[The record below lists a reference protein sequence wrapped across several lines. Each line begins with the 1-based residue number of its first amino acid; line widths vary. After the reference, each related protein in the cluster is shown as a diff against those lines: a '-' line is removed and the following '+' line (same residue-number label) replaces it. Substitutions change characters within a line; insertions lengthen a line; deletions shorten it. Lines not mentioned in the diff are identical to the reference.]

1 MLDELSVTNL
11 AILAEAHLEPG
22 PGLVVVTGET
32 GTGKTLLLG
41 ALRLLLGETS
51 SKDQVGPAGDET
63 TVEARFMFNDRERIA
78 ARRLSIS
85 GRSRAYLDGSMVPAA
100 ALSEHIAGSVEI
112 VGQHD
117 HLALAGAS
125 GLRRLVD
132 GALDADGKGALA
144 AYAEA
149 WEVLVECRQ
158 QLELLGGDLRA
169 LERELDM
176 VRFQADEIAE
186 AGFAAGDDVVLAAD
200 AERLRNREAL
210 VEGLAAAAEALGED
224 GAGAA
229 LDQAAAHLRRVAR
242 HDPSLQPLAEQAVE
256 LAVLA
261 GELATAAESAAEP
274 SMGDGDALDAVEQR
288 LAALGDL
295 KRKYGASL
303 DDVLEFGDT
312 AARRAA
318 ELTSMLDR
326 AEGADAALAAAEG
339 EVAAR
344 GAALLAARGRAA
356 RKLAKRAIGHL
367 TSLGFDDPVVH
378 FDLVSALP
386 GPGGADRVT
395 LAFAS
400 DRALTPGPVAK
411 TASGGELSRLVL
423 ALRLAAGVADA
434 DVIAFDEIDAGVG
447 GSTALAMGKKLADL
461 AVGRQVF
468 CVTHLPQVAAFADSH
483 YVVDRT
489 GTTAAVRRVDGDDRV
504 QEISRMLAGLA
515 GSEKGRD
522 HAAELLAAARG
533 GPA

>member
-11 AILAEAHLEPG
+11 AILADAHLEPG

-51 SKDQVGPAGDET
+51 SRDQVGPAGEET
-63 TVEARFMFNDRERIA
+63 RVEARFMLNGRERVA
-78 ARRLSIS
+78 ARRLSVN

-100 ALSEHIAGSVEI
+100 ALSEHIAGNVEI

-117 HLALAGAS
+117 HLALAGAA

-158 QLELLGGDLRA
+158 QLELLGGGLRA

-186 AGFAAGDDVVLAAD
+186 AGFAAGDDVALAAD
-200 AERLRNREAL
+200 AERLRNRETL
-210 VEGLAAAAEALGED
+210 VEGLAAAAEALRED

-229 LDQAAAHLRRVAR
+229 LDQAAAHLRRVAK
-242 HDPSLQPLAEQAVE
+242 HDPALQPLADQAAE
-256 LAVLA
+256 LSALA
-261 GELATAAESAAEP
+261 GELAGAAENAAEP
-274 SMGDGDALDAVEQR
+274 SMGEGDALDAVELR
-288 LAALGDL
+288 LAVLGDL

-303 DDVLEFGDT
+303 DEVLEFGET
-312 AARRAA
+312 ATRRAG
-318 ELTSMLDR
+318 ELTNLLDR
-326 AEGADAALAAAEG
+326 AEGAEAALAEAEK
-339 EVAAR
+339 EVAVR
-344 GAALLAARGRAA
+344 GAALLAARVSAGE
-356 RKLAKRAIGHL
+356 KLAKRATAHL
-367 TSLGFDDPVVH
+367 ISLGFDDPVVH
-378 FDLVSALP
+378 FDVVSAAP
-386 GPGGADRVT
+386 GPGGADRIT

-400 DRALTPGPVAK
+400 NRALTPGPVAK

-447 GSTALAMGKKLADL
+447 GSTALALGKKLADL
-461 AVGRQVF
+461 AGGRQVL
-468 CVTHLPQVAAFADSH
+468 CVTHLPQVAAFADTH
-483 YVVDRT
+483 YVVDRH
-489 GTTAAVRRVDGDDRV
+489 GTAAAVRLVDGDDRV
-504 QEISRMLAGLA
+504 QEISRMLAGLT

-522 HAAELLAAARG
+522 HAAELLAAAQG
-533 GPA
+533 GEG